1 MTPAVSSAIV
11 IRFHIFGAIIAFA
24 KVIVPST
31 MSIPAPTMDIHFLN
45 KGALLRSQPVTPP
58 NNSIGER
65 AVPKPN
71 KTAKTKLSIGAAKG
85 IEYKRSIANG
95 GHTIN
100 PLLKPSEKARTSNL
114 PPIFFK
120 PKFLLLSGLQS

>member
-1 MTPAVSSAIV
+1 MIV
-11 IRFHIFGAIIAFA
+11 FTNVTIPRI
-24 KVIVPST
+24 

-58 NNSIGER
+58 NSSIGDR

-85 IEYKRSIANG
+85 TEYKRSNATKY
-95 GHTIN
+95 GHTTS
-100 PLLKPSEKARTSNL
+100 PLLKPSEKACTSNL
-114 PPIFFK
+114 LPL
-120 PKFLLLSGLQS
+120 FLTPSFCYTLDCNRERRFCSSKIYLR